1 MRSEAEL
8 NEIAERIIG
17 AAIAVRRRVGPG
29 CLESAYS
36 PCFALEL
43 ARRKL
48 DFRREVALT
57 LRYDE
62 LVIRRAY
69 VQDYVIEGCI
79 IGELKAHS
87 ITTPIDRRQ
96 MQTYLEISGLPLGLI
111 LNFGCLRLVDG
122 IKRVVNNFPYGTR
135 PLVTDD
141 WLIR

>member
-1 MRSEAEL
+1 MRTEAEL
-8 NEIAERIIG
+8 NEIAQQIIG
-17 AAIAVRRRVGPG
+17 AAIAVHRRIGPG

-43 ARRKL
+43 TRRKL

-62 LVIRRAY
+62 LTIPRAY
-69 VQDYVIEGCI
+69 VQDYVIEDCI
-79 IGELKAHS
+79 IGEIKAHA

-111 LNFGCLRLVDG
+111 LNFGCLKLVDG
-122 IKRVVNNFPYGTR
+122 IKRVVNNFPYGSN
-135 PLVTDD
+135 PHAKDD